1 VENILAKD
9 KIKYTMKEFK
19 IIVIKSILLLMIL
32 WGCGIERDVSNTPP
46 SSPISTAAP
55 NHSDEVFLTDVLDGI
70 TNINQYLSIEDLPSE
85 YYDFPEHGNVI
96 DGYYVKN
103 NTDAPIL
110 IPKESLSLAYGYDSV
125 TNQWVKVSVEI
136 TYLTTPGPYE
146 LKPFDNDWV
155 NVGLIRVYLNT
166 SQKPLMEH
174 VRLVVIGQSEIEG
187 DSQNVAA
194 WLDVP
199 WPGGE

>member
-1 VENILAKD
+1 MKKL
-9 KIKYTMKEFK
+9 KIA
-19 IIVIKSILLLMIL
+19 VIKSILLLMIL
-32 WGCGIERDVSNTPP
+32 WGCGIEGDVSFTPS
-46 SSPISTAAP
+46 SSPISTAAHNP
-55 NHSDEVFLTDVLDGI
+55 SDEVFFTDVLEGI
-70 TNINQYLSIEDLPSE
+70 TNINQDITIEDLPSE
-85 YYDFPEHGNVI
+85 YYDFPERDNVL

-103 NTDAPIL
+103 NTDATIL
-110 IPKESLSLAYGYDSV
+110 IPKESLSLAYGYGSE

-136 TYLTTPGPYE
+136 TYVTTPTPYE

-166 SQKPLMEH
+166 PQNLSMEY
-174 VRLVVIGQSEIEG
+174 VRLVVVGESEVDG

-199 WPGGE
+199 WPGEE